1 MTEKTDIR
9 DSDEKVVEIEMERL
23 RNFTNH
29 PFKIIGDS
37 QMIELQDSIKKYGVL
52 NPLIVRPRKEGYY
65 EIISGHRRKY
75 AAERLGYKKIP
86 VIIRMMQ
93 DDEAVVTM
101 VDSNLQREQI
111 TPSEKAY
118 AYKMKYD
125 AIKKKAG
132 RKNCGQVDHNT
143 GKRSIDVIGEL
154 CGDSAKQVQRY
165 IKMTE
170 LIPALLDKVDD
181 GSMGFTPAVQLSY
194 LKKKEQQEI
203 IDAMEATQC
212 TPSLSQAIRIKKLSE
227 AGKLTE
233 SEAEGILGEIKQKE
247 ADRVVF
253 KNEQLYRFFPSTYE
267 IMPIGTLGE
276 IVVGGLG
283 VSDGYLH
290 RKELNAEKFITLPEL
305 TKSVL
310 YKTGDLGRL
319 LPTGEFEF
327 FGRIDNQVKIRG
339 YRVELDEV
347 KQAIKKYEGIT
358 DVIITT
364 YNRNSNISL
373 CAYYVSDREIV
384 AKLLREYLSTQ
395 LPDYMIPTYFTS
407 IDKIPVT
414 LNGKVDFKAL
424 PEPSIDLSDREI
436 VLPRNDTE
444 KRLAAVWQ
452 DVLGISENL
461 SIDDNFFDLGGDS
474 ILAIQISSTAKSE
487 GLNIEVKDIMQNPT
501 IRELG
506 VIAKVDTRQNVISQ
520 EPIMG
525 EVQLSPIQK
534 RFFERLRALNHWNQS
549 IVLHSRKPVDTHL
562 LKNAFEILLDR
573 HDMLRA
579 VYTEADHRFEQSVVN
594 PQDKES
600 MYRFMVINVETEITS
615 TIIEEKGKDN
625 ATKNVPV
632 KSGKSR

>member
-23 RNFTNH
+23 RTFTNH
-29 PFKIIGDS
+29 PFKVIGDS

-101 VDSNLQREQI
+101 VDSNLQ
-111 TPSEKAY
+111 
-118 AYKMKYD
+118 
-125 AIKKKAG
+125 KAG

-253 KNEQLYRFFPSTYE
+253 KNEQLYRFFPSTYTSE
-267 IMPIGTLGE
+267 QM
-276 IVVGGLG
+276 
-283 VSDGYLH
+283 
-290 RKELNAEKFITLPEL
+290 R
-305 TKSVL
+305 
-310 YKTGDLGRL
+310 
-319 LPTGEFEF
+319 
-327 FGRIDNQVKIRG
+327 
-339 YRVELDEV
+339 
-347 KQAIKKYEGIT
+347 
-358 DVIITT
+358 
-364 YNRNSNISL
+364 
-373 CAYYVSDREIV
+373 REI
-384 AKLLREYLSTQ
+384 L
-395 LPDYMIPTYFTS
+395 
-407 IDKIPVT
+407 
-414 LNGKVDFKAL
+414 
-424 PEPSIDLSDREI
+424 
-436 VLPRNDTE
+436 
-444 KRLAAVWQ
+444 
-452 DVLGISENL
+452 
-461 SIDDNFFDLGGDS
+461 
-474 ILAIQISSTAKSE
+474 
-487 GLNIEVKDIMQNPT
+487 
-501 IRELG
+501 
-506 VIAKVDTRQNVISQ
+506 
-520 EPIMG
+520 
-525 EVQLSPIQK
+525 
-534 RFFERLRALNHWNQS
+534 
-549 IVLHSRKPVDTHL
+549 
-562 LKNAFEILLDR
+562 EIL
-573 HDMLRA
+573 
-579 VYTEADHRFEQSVVN
+579 
-594 PQDKES
+594 
-600 MYRFMVINVETEITS
+600 
-615 TIIEEKGKDN
+615 
-625 ATKNVPV
+625 
-632 KSGKSR
+632 KS